1 MNERVSQQVGD
12 WIGFIHESTGEWKKR
27 WMARWMDRQK
37 DNGIKQITKQ
47 FAYYRRTHIAWSCQ
61 AASHCLQVPPF
72 RTKIRS
78 LSSSNYVVSRN
89 KPQNSHPSTVRPNV
103 YHELLITPYPMST
116 SVVFV
121 VVRLRGMILLAWS
134 SNEWRINI
142 ISSVYETDD
151 NDAYVFIA
159 DRIALKGLLS

>member
-1 MNERVSQQVGD
+1 
-12 WIGFIHESTGEWKKR
+12 
-27 WMARWMDRQK
+27 
-37 DNGIKQITKQ
+37 
-47 FAYYRRTHIAWSCQ
+47 
-61 AASHCLQVPPF
+61 
-72 RTKIRS
+72 
-78 LSSSNYVVSRN
+78 
-89 KPQNSHPSTVRPNV
+89 
-103 YHELLITPYPMST
+103 MST